1 MTPQEFI
8 AKWQRANLSERS
20 AYQQHFLDLCEVLGQ
35 PEPAAADCGEGRGV
49 C

>member
-20 AYQQHFLDLCEVLGQ
+20 REL
-35 PEPAAADCGEGRGV
+35 AAKNAKNHENGNIQRPPSGWT
-49 C
+49 